1 MHFYTNYS
9 YILYVNIC
17 LYIAN
22 EMPSCIT
29 CFNFLEHIQASR
41 LGGGVVVCPITIN
54 QGSRLIKHSTQISVL
69 V

>member
-1 MHFYTNYS
+1 
-9 YILYVNIC
+9 
-17 LYIAN
+17 
-22 EMPSCIT
+22 MPSCIT